1 MIHPLV
7 NNADGALRH
16 HLVSNGILG
25 ENGKAKG
32 RDQLRDGVVDLGVVV
47 IGATCKNNTVS
58 VVLLN
63 PRKSLVTCAVHLVL
77 DVNVFLPSSLNS
89 GVNLGAR
96 DVLAAEATLA
106 YLGVLLA
113 LFADELVQTTLE
125 LVLLVIRN
133 ERSHVL
139 DGRIGEL
146 VHVEAQRL
154 RVAHDNWAVVVVGC
168 GVVLLALP
176 TNTGHPNKVWVLS
189 QQVHDV
195 AVGKLCRI
203 AGGLGRHGFDAH
215 VVRLCGGL
223 VGQNDREAQLS
234 EKRVPERIV
243 LVHVQRTRNA
253 NSAAWS
259 LICRKR
265 LAIKQQLVLERKNVW
280 CLILLGAALLTCAFL
295 ATVTGDKPVAAAKV
309 VDGKHAA
316 VRADAAV
323 CVGKLDLQVVD
334 GLAVKQGG
342 YAVNT
347 CAVAGEKSGA
357 VGTHDTCN
365 IRTDDI
371 SAGEQLKSTERCVGH
386 EGTALN
392 NAVLANLA
400 EVAELDDLEQGILDD
415 GV

>member
-1 MIHPLV
+1 M
-7 NNADGALRH
+7 
-16 HLVSNGILG
+16 SNGILG
-25 ENGKAKG
+25 ENSKAKG
-32 RDQLRDGVVDLGVVV
+32 RDQLRDGVINLWVVV
-47 IGATCKNNTVS
+47 VWATCKNNTVS

-63 PRKSLVTCAVHLVL
+63 PRKSLVTRAVHLVL
-77 DVNVFLPSSLNS
+77 DVDIFLPCSLNS
-89 GVNLGAR
+89 GVNFGAR

-113 LFADELVQTTLE
+113 LLTDELVQTALE

-168 GVVLLALP
+168 GVILLALP
-176 TNTGHPNKVWVLS
+176 TNAWHPNEVWVLG
-189 QQVHDV
+189 QQIHDV

-203 AGGLGRHGFDAH
+203 AGGLGRHGLDAH

-243 LVHVQRTRNA
+243 LVHVQRARNA
-253 NSAAWS
+253 HCAAWS
-259 LICRKR
+259 LVCRKR
-265 LAIKQQLVLERKNVW
+265 LAIKQQLILERKEVW
-280 CLILLGAALLTCAFL
+280 GLILLGTTLLTCAFL
-295 ATVTGDKPVAAAKV
+295 ATVTGDKPVSAAKV

-323 CVGKLDLQVVD
+323 CVSKLDLQVVD

-342 YAVNT
+342 YAVNA

-357 VGTHDTCN
+357 VGTHNACN
-365 IRTDDI
+365 VRTDNV
-371 SAGEQLKSTERCVGH
+371 STGEQLKGTERCVGH
-386 EGTALN
+386 EGTTLN

-400 EVAELDDLEQGILDD
+400 EVAKLDDLEQGVLDD